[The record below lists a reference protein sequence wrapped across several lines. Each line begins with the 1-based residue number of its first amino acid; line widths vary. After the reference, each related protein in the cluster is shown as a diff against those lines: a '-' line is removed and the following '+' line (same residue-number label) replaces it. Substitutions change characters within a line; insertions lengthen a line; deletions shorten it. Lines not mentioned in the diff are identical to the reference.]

1 MSIISIEG
9 NIGSGK
15 STLLKNL
22 KNYCESPNH
31 DGNYKKIIFLEEPV
45 TEWENIKDK
54 KNRNIIE
61 MFYNNQKRHAFS
73 FQVLAFT
80 TILSNIKKAVEVNP
94 DAIIVVERSIYT
106 TLHIFGKMLLDSK
119 KIEQAHWQI
128 FTKLFESFEKDI
140 SVNKIVYVK
149 TDPSI
154 CFYRIEKR
162 ARAGESKIS
171 HEYLENCDNYHTSM
185 ISKLDCDQLH
195 LDGNV
200 DIYEQ
205 PSINGLTKYLNLQ
218 VYKKIILTQLSFSGF
233 STGIAGITR

>member
-31 DGNYKKIIFLEEPV
+31 YGNYKKIIFLEEPV

-128 FTKLFESFEKDI
+128 FIKLFESFEKDI

-154 CFYRIEKR
+154 CFNRIEKR

-185 ISKLDCDQLH
+185 ITKLNCDQLH

-205 PSINGLTKYLNLQ
+205 PEQVNKWINQ
-218 VYKKIILTQLSFSGF
+218 ILEFASL
-233 STGIAGITR
+233 